1 MFHEKFYDKTRN
13 IFVEGKKAFEKVAGK
28 YDLIQMDISLPQKE
42 IPKND
47 PNENGP
53 EEKSMLDE
61 RVQKVISLICNF
73 DLMERQ
79 AKKLH
84 YDSNKI
90 PLGKDCKLG
99 NLSLI

>member
-13 IFVEGKKAFEKVAGK
+13 IFVEGKFEKVAGK
-28 YDLIQMDISLPQKE
+28 YDLIKMDISLPQKA

-47 PNENGP
+47 PK